1 MPSRISTEKRTKS
14 VPEGVWVK
22 CAACDGQLYR
32 NELERNLHVCPKCDF
47 HMRIGA
53 RQRLG
58 FFLDPDSIQEL
69 AAGQLAL
76 HVGQSPDLQLL
87 HVLDFLFEDDE
98 DDLHGT
104 DDDVVTLFGPLL
116 VKML

>member
-1 MPSRISTEKRTKS
+1 MENNRHTRRCPVYKIQHGW
-14 VPEGVWVK
+14 P
-22 CAACDGQLYR
+22 AAD
-32 NELERNLHVCPKCDF
+32 
-47 HMRIGA
+47 
-53 RQRLG
+53 
-58 FFLDPDSIQEL
+58 
-69 AAGQLAL
+69 
-76 HVGQSPDLQLL
+76 L

>member
-1 MPSRISTEKRTKS
+1 MERYFPFFRRSNR
-14 VPEGVWVK
+14 
-22 CAACDGQLYR
+22 
-32 NELERNLHVCPKCDF
+32 RNLKRSRRTCISNGEHPNTPEDVQYTKF
-47 HMRIGA
+47 NMA
-53 RQRLG
+53 
-58 FFLDPDSIQEL
+58 
-69 AAGQLAL
+69 
-76 HVGQSPDLQLL
+76 DLQLL